1 MNPAEL
7 FRQETNTVQLAPGDF
22 LFREGEKGD
31 KMYVLLEGE
40 IDIFLGD
47 FVLETAGPGALLG
60 EMALIDDSPRT
71 ANAVAKTPSP
81 PGANRPAP
89 VSFSRSADTAFC
101 DACDENAGRSPAS
114 HERRDG
120 GAIASLER
128 DAALLFRSRACGVI
142 FRRMRIVAQYLL
154 FAAIATTGCGQ
165 QAPTAAD
172 FAAQRQRMVEQ
183 QLKPRGIK
191 DERVLAAMAKV
202 PREEFIPADARADAY
217 EDGPL
222 PIGYDQTISQ
232 PYIVAFM
239 TEQLRPKPSD
249 RVLEIGSGSGYQAA
263 ILAELVADVYTIEI
277 VEPLAKTAEATL
289 QRLGYKNVHIKV
301 GDGYKGWPEEAPFDA
316 IIVTC
321 APEKV
326 PQPLV
331 DQLKDG
337 GRMVIPVGER
347 FAQQLYLL
355 EKKNGQLKESA
366 TLPVRFVPMLRE
378 AQKK

>member
-1 MNPAEL
+1 
-7 FRQETNTVQLAPGDF
+7 
-22 LFREGEKGD
+22 
-31 KMYVLLEGE
+31 
-40 IDIFLGD
+40 
-47 FVLETAGPGALLG
+47 
-60 EMALIDDSPRT
+60 
-71 ANAVAKTPSP
+71 
-81 PGANRPAP
+81 
-89 VSFSRSADTAFC
+89 
-101 DACDENAGRSPAS
+101 
-114 HERRDG
+114 
-120 GAIASLER
+120 
-128 DAALLFRSRACGVI
+128 
-142 FRRMRIVAQYLL
+142 MRIVAQYLL

-165 QAPTAAD
+165 QTPTAAE
-172 FAAQRQRMVEQ
+172 FATQRQRMVEQ

-191 DERVLAAMAKV
+191 EERVLAAMAKV
-202 PREEFIPADARADAY
+202 PREEFVPADSRPSAY

-232 PYIVAFM
+232 PYVVAFM
-239 TEQLRPKPSD
+239 TEQLRPKQSD

-263 ILAELVADVYTIEI
+263 ILGELVADVYTIEI
-277 VEPLAKTAEATL
+277 VEPLAKSAEATL
-289 QRLGYKNVHIKV
+289 QRLGYSNVHIKV

-355 EKKNGQLKESA
+355 EKKNGQLKESV

>member
-1 MNPAEL
+1 M
-7 FRQETNTVQLAPGDF
+7 
-22 LFREGEKGD
+22 
-31 KMYVLLEGE
+31 
-40 IDIFLGD
+40 
-47 FVLETAGPGALLG
+47 
-60 EMALIDDSPRT
+60 
-71 ANAVAKTPSP
+71 
-81 PGANRPAP
+81 
-89 VSFSRSADTAFC
+89 
-101 DACDENAGRSPAS
+101 
-114 HERRDG
+114 
-120 GAIASLER
+120 
-128 DAALLFRSRACGVI
+128 
-142 FRRMRIVAQYLL
+142 
-154 FAAIATTGCGQ
+154 
-165 QAPTAAD
+165 
-172 FAAQRQRMVEQ
+172 
-183 QLKPRGIK
+183 
-191 DERVLAAMAKV
+191 
-202 PREEFIPADARADAY
+202 
-217 EDGPL
+217 
-222 PIGYDQTISQ
+222 
-232 PYIVAFM
+232 
-239 TEQLRPKPSD
+239 
-249 RVLEIGSGSGYQAA
+249 LEIGSGSGYQAA

-355 EKKNGQLKESA
+355 EKKNGQLKESV

>member
-1 MNPAEL
+1 
-7 FRQETNTVQLAPGDF
+7 
-22 LFREGEKGD
+22 
-31 KMYVLLEGE
+31 
-40 IDIFLGD
+40 
-47 FVLETAGPGALLG
+47 
-60 EMALIDDSPRT
+60 
-71 ANAVAKTPSP
+71 
-81 PGANRPAP
+81 
-89 VSFSRSADTAFC
+89 
-101 DACDENAGRSPAS
+101 
-114 HERRDG
+114 
-120 GAIASLER
+120 
-128 DAALLFRSRACGVI
+128 
-142 FRRMRIVAQYLL
+142 MRIVAQYLL

-165 QAPTAAD
+165 QTPTAAD
-172 FAAQRQRMVEQ
+172 FAARRQRMVEQ

-202 PREEFIPADARADAY
+202 PREEFVPADARPSAY

-263 ILAELVADVYTIEI
+263 ILAELVRDVYTIEI
-277 VEPLAKTAEATL
+277 VEPLAKSAEATL
-289 QRLGYKNVHIKV
+289 QRLGYKNVNVKV

-355 EKKNGQLKESA
+355 EKKSGQLKESA

-378 AQKK
+378 GQKR

>member
-1 MNPAEL
+1 
-7 FRQETNTVQLAPGDF
+7 
-22 LFREGEKGD
+22 
-31 KMYVLLEGE
+31 
-40 IDIFLGD
+40 
-47 FVLETAGPGALLG
+47 
-60 EMALIDDSPRT
+60 
-71 ANAVAKTPSP
+71 
-81 PGANRPAP
+81 
-89 VSFSRSADTAFC
+89 
-101 DACDENAGRSPAS
+101 
-114 HERRDG
+114 
-120 GAIASLER
+120 
-128 DAALLFRSRACGVI
+128 
-142 FRRMRIVAQYLL
+142 MRIVAQYLL

-165 QAPTAAD
+165 QAPTAGD
-172 FAAQRQRMVEQ
+172 LAAQRQRMVEQ

-191 DERVLAAMAKV
+191 EERVLAAMAKV
-202 PREEFIPADARADAY
+202 PREEFVPADARPSAY

-232 PYIVAFM
+232 PYVVAFM
-239 TEQLRPKPSD
+239 TEQLRPKQSD

-263 ILAELVADVYTIEI
+263 ILAELVGDVYTIEI
-277 VEPLAKTAEATL
+277 VEPLAKSAEATL
-289 QRLGYKNVHIKV
+289 QRLGYNNVHIKV
-301 GDGYKGWPEEAPFDA
+301 GDGYKGWLEEAPFDA

-355 EKKNGQLKESA
+355 EKKNGQLKESV